1 MDEVSVISRI
11 IKLEIYVGII
21 SRSRK
26 LRLIT
31 LTETS
36 IILDIRK
43 TNSNVSNCFYHTLKK
58 GNNIFLCLALI
69 PSVYGKTR

>member
-11 IKLEIYVGII
+11 IKLEVYVG
-21 SRSRK
+21 
-26 LRLIT
+26 
-31 LTETS
+31 
-36 IILDIRK
+36 
-43 TNSNVSNCFYHTLKK
+43 NCFYHTLKKGNNILKKGNNTLKK